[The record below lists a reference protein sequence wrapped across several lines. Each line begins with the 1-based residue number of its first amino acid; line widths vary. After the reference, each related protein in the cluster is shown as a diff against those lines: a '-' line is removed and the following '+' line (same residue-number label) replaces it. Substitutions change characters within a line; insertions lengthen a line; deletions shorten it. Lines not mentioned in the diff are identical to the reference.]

1 MLIGLRLVLVVGVLL
16 AASALLGYLFTRNPK
31 MLRWAKRVALGTLSI
46 VALIVGIYAV
56 ERLLVRMV

>member
-16 AASALLGYLFTRNPK
+16 AASALLGYLFTRNPN

-46 VALIVGIYAV
+46 VVLIVGIYAV